1 MWLPE
6 SIYRA
11 LPMAYAIAGA
21 LFILGAFYLDIREP
35 MAPVYLALGIVCILA
50 SITVTS
56 WRYSRKD
63 QRQKVDRDESPMA

>member
-11 LPMAYAIAGA
+11 LPVAYALAGA
-21 LFILGAFYLDIREP
+21 LFIMGALYLDMSEP
-35 MAPVYLALGIVCILA
+35 MGPVYFALGLVCLLA

-56 WRYSRKD
+56 WRYSNRHS
-63 QRQKVDRDESPMA
+63 RQKIDKDESPTA